1 MTREKAETK
10 RIAGPDMLGNGKGKM
25 SWCETKGIT
34 KGGGV
39 PKKRENAIFVLY
51 FKDITHKTRSYNPP
65 APLAAIYL
73 IFFHSSLCCIL

>member
-34 KGGGV
+34 KGGG
-39 PKKRENAIFVLY
+39 PKKEKMPFLFYTLRILRI
-51 FKDITHKTRSYNPP
+51 KLGPTIPLPP
-65 APLAAIYL
+65 
-73 IFFHSSLCCIL
+73 SLLFI